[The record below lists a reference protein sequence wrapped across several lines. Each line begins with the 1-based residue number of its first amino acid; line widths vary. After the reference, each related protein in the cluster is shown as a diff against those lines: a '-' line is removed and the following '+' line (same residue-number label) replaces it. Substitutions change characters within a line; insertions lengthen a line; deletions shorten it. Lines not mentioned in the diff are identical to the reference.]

1 MNFFIDYHFE
11 IFIYWL
17 LICIVLF
24 VLFVTGSN
32 WTVNTLSTRLI
43 RGKTENYAGV
53 LKYLRISGWLSTIR
67 TFLFGCIIAALS
79 WGITFPTHFS
89 VPTVRITAQGDIIPL
104 PYGAW
109 EWKRDKNSLIT
120 RLEPS
125 VACDALLNGRTEDN
139 IFIEAYPAKF
149 LHGITFRIENL
160 KTFYHYYKTE
170 GKGGFCREVNE
181 VMLNEAFYGK
191 TILPNSDE
199 NIASTDEK
207 QLALRASVVRKL
219 AEALANKGI
228 IVIAK

>member
-1 MNFFIDYHFE
+1 MNYSVE
-11 IFIYWL
+11 IFIYWAL
-17 LICIVLF
+17 MCTTLF
-24 VLFVTGSN
+24 VLFVIESVYTKN
-32 WTVNTLSTRLI
+32 ILKKRLI
-43 RGKTENYAGV
+43 GGNRENHTGI
-53 LKYLRISGWLSTIR
+53 LKYLSTKGWLDTIR
-67 TFLFGCIIAALS
+67 ALLILFLIIVLS

-149 LHGITFRIENL
+149 LHGITFRIENF

-181 VMLNEAFYGK
+181 VMLNEVFYGK
-191 TILPNSDE
+191 TILPKSNE
-199 NIASTDEK
+199 NIASADER
-207 QLALRASVVRKL
+207 QLTLRNKVIQKL
-219 AEALANKGI
+219 AETFANKGV
-228 IVIAK
+228 IVVAK